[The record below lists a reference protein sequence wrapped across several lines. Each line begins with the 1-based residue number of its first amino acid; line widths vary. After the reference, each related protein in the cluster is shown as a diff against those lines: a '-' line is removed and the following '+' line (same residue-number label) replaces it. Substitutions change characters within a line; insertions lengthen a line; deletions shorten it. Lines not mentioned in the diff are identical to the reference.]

1 MFAPTVRFNHHGV
14 ECDMVSQ
21 WRDKEIKV
29 NAVLLTLE
37 TDIDQC
43 LGMLSVLLTHND
55 FDLIN
60 QEDLQ
65 MCLSIV
71 DEKLRK
77 IKGGV
82 GL

>member
-1 MFAPTVRFNHHGV
+1 M
-14 ECDMVSQ
+14 SQ
-21 WRDKEIKV
+21 RRYREFYAMMQNI
-29 NAVLLTLE
+29 E

-43 LGMLSVLLTHND
+43 LGLLSVLLTHND
-55 FDLIN
+55 FDLLSQDDI
-60 QEDLQ
+60 Q
-65 MCLSIV
+65 MCLSML